1 MLVGA
6 IEGGGTKFICAVASI
21 DSPGAKPRMLKQVRI
36 PTDRPETTLGAC
48 IDFFRDFGLGEGTT
62 GAKRQ
67 ESKKYKESPK
77 GGTVRSKSAIQALGI
92 GMFGPVECDTES
104 THWGYALNT
113 PKPGWVDI
121 NVAQKLRSALGV
133 PIRLETDVG
142 AAAIGEWMWGAGKG
156 SKTCV
161 YATVGTGIGAGILID
176 GKPLRSSYHPE
187 VGHMRI
193 PRVPGDNYGGI
204 CLHHRDCLEGLASGP
219 AMQARWGVSP
229 ENLPADHPAWKLE
242 AQYLAQ
248 AFANI
253 VLTVA
258 PDKIVVG
265 GGIGLH
271 KGLVEIVDEQ
281 VRALLGGYI
290 RAFDAHRAEGLSDE
304 TEHRIVRAA
313 LGAEAGILGAAYL
326 GWKAA
331 SSSDFA

>member
-1 MLVGA
+1 
-6 IEGGGTKFICAVASI
+6 
-21 DSPGAKPRMLKQVRI
+21 
-36 PTDRPETTLGAC
+36 
-48 IDFFRDFGLGEGTT
+48 
-62 GAKRQ
+62 
-67 ESKKYKESPK
+67 
-77 GGTVRSKSAIQALGI
+77 
-92 GMFGPVECDTES
+92 
-104 THWGYALNT
+104 
-113 PKPGWVDI
+113 
-121 NVAQKLRSALGV
+121 
-133 PIRLETDVG
+133 
-142 AAAIGEWMWGAGKG
+142 
-156 SKTCV
+156 
-161 YATVGTGIGAGILID
+161 
-176 GKPLRSSYHPE
+176 
-187 VGHMRI
+187 
-193 PRVPGDNYGGI
+193 
-204 CLHHRDCLEGLASGP
+204 
-219 AMQARWGVSP
+219 MQARWGVSP

-326 GWKAA
+326 GWEAA
-331 SSSDFA
+331 SSSDFV

>member
-21 DSPGAKPRMLKQVRI
+21 DSPGTKPRMLKQVRI

-48 IDFFRDFGLGEGTT
+48 IDFFREFSLDEGK
-62 GAKRQ
+62 AAIKRQ
-67 ESKKYKESPK
+67 ESEPYKESP
-77 GGTVRSKSAIQALGI
+77 GSGTVRSKAAIQALGI
-92 GMFGPVECDTES
+92 GMFGPVECDTAS
-104 THWGYALNT
+104 MHWGYVLNT
-113 PKPGWVDI
+113 PKPGWIDI
-121 NVAQKLRSALGV
+121 DVAQRLQSALGV

-161 YATVGTGIGAGILID
+161 YVTVGTGIGAGILFD

-193 PRVPGDNYGGI
+193 PRVPGDDFGGI
-204 CLHHRDCLEGLASGP
+204 CLHHGDCLEGLASGP
-219 AMQARWGVSP
+219 AMQARWGILP
-229 ENLPADHPAWKLE
+229 ENLPADHPAWDLE

-271 KGLVEIVDEQ
+271 KGLVEIVEEQ
-281 VRALLGGYI
+281 VRALLAGYI
-290 RAFDAHRAEGLSDE
+290 RAFDAYRAEGSSDE
-304 TEHRIVRAA
+304 SERRIVRAA

-326 GWKAA
+326 GWEAA
-331 SSSDFA
+331 FSSDFA